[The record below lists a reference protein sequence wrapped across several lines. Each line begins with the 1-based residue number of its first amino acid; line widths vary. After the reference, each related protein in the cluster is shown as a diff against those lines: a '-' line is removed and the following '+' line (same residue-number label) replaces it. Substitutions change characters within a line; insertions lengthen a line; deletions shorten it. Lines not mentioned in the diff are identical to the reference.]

1 MPISRVTKLY
11 AVEDCKIFPLLADP
25 EGGTPSY
32 GEGIDVPGIKSME
45 ISGDVE
51 VKELRGDNGLL
62 DSDSSISNVTVS
74 YPHAKLS
81 LDVLKALLTSTVT
94 DSGTTPAQKSKWSLK
109 QGSKPLPYKL
119 VGKTPTS
126 GGDQVGGDVHFTL
139 FKCIM
144 SSFPGL
150 GLAEEDYRTVEN
162 EARAVPLIST
172 GEWVD
177 VEINETAI
185 AIPTAATP

>member
-11 AVEDCKIFPLLADP
+11 AVEDAKIFPLLSDP

-32 GEGIDVPGIKSME
+32 GAGIDVPGIKALE

-62 DSDSSISNVTVS
+62 DSDSAISNITVAW
-74 YPHAKLS
+74 PHAKLS
-81 LDVLKALLTSTVT
+81 LDVLAALMDSDVT
-94 DSGTTPAQKSKWSLK
+94 DSGTTPNQKTKWQLK
-109 QGSKPLPYKL
+109 KGAKPLPFKIEA
-119 VGKTPTS
+119 KTPTG
-126 GGDQVGGDVHFTL
+126 GGDIITGDVHFRL
-139 FKCIM
+139 LKCVM

-150 GLAEEDYRTVEN
+150 GLAEEDYKTPEN
-162 EARAVPLIST
+162 EARCVPLISN
-172 GEWVD
+172 GEWID
-177 VEINETAI
+177 VEINETAT

>member
-1 MPISRVTKLY
+1 MTKLY
-11 AVEDCKIFPLLADP
+11 AVEDCKIFPLLSDP
-25 EGGTPSY
+25 DGGTPVY
-32 GEGIDVPGIKSME
+32 GEGVDVPGIKAME

-51 VKELRGDNGLL
+51 VKQLRGDNTLL
-62 DSDSSISNVTVS
+62 DSDAEISNVTVS
-74 YPHAKLS
+74 YPHAKLG
-81 LDVLKALLTSTVT
+81 LDVLKALMSSTIT
-94 DSGTTPAQKSKWSLK
+94 DSGTTPAQKTKWSLK
-109 QGSKPLPYKL
+109 KGAKPLPYKI

-126 GGDQVGGDVHFTL
+126 GGDIIGGDVHFTL

-162 EARAVPLIST
+162 EANAMPLIST

-177 VEINETAI
+177 VEINETAVPI
-185 AIPTAATP
+185 ETAATTP

>member
-11 AVEDCKIFPLLADP
+11 AVEDAKIFPLLSDP

-32 GEGIDVPGIKSME
+32 GAGIDVPGIKAME

-62 DSDSSISNVTVS
+62 DSDATISNITVS

-81 LDVLKALLTSTVT
+81 LDVLVALIDSEVT
-94 DSGTTPAQKSKWSLK
+94 DSGATPAEKSKWSLK
-109 QGSKPLPYKL
+109 RGAKPLPYKL
-119 VGKTPTS
+119 VGKTPTG
-126 GGDQVGGDVHFTL
+126 GGDLVGGDVHFSPM
-139 FKCIM
+139 KCVM

-150 GLAEEDYRTVEN
+150 GLAEEDYRTIGD
-162 EARAVPLIST
+162 EARCVPVISP
-172 GEWVD
+172 GEWID
-177 VEINETAI
+177 IDINGTAI
-185 AIPTAATP
+185 PIPTAATP